1 MGVRARDRG
10 WGCEHRIVGG
20 DVSKGLWVGCEQGI
34 VGGAVS
40 KGLWVGIAPPLG
52 TKENKQGRR
61 GTWMELKFVVCPHR
75 RV

>member
-1 MGVRARDRG
+1 MCLEG
-10 WGCEHRIVGG
+10 WVEAEIWGPGSLPGKGPVC
-20 DVSKGLWVGCEQGI
+20 KGLWVGCEQGI

-61 GTWMELKFVVCPHR
+61 GTWMELKFVV
-75 RV
+75 